1 MATRPLRVLLV
12 GASGLF
18 GRGIAQGLVAEP
30 GFEVLL
36 AGRQRAPLDTLV
48 TALSGTARSTM
59 RVVVLDV
66 HADMFEADLRQA
78 APDLLVHC
86 AGPFQ
91 GADYRVAATCLKA
104 GIHYVDLA
112 DAREFVAGIETL
124 DESARA
130 AGRFV
135 LSGASTVPAL
145 SGALVRALHAA
156 IAAVPGGAG
165 VDATNVDLSNID
177 IDIAISPGNRTDRG
191 IATVRAILGYCGKVI
206 PAWRHGAIASTRG
219 WFELRRVGFAPLI
232 GKRWQSAVDLPDIA
246 LLPKRF
252 PGLRSLT
259 ISAGLE
265 LSVLHL
271 GLSLLSGLARWRL
284 FPLASMAVPL
294 KWCSDR
300 VIGFGTDTGGM
311 RVVVGAVDAA
321 GRTRSAR
328 FDLVATG
335 GVGPRVP
342 TLASIIIAKRLRDGV
357 AIKSGARPAD
367 QEFHYTEFE
376 REWTALGMRGA
387 ITVDRHVD

>member
-1 MATRPLRVLLV
+1 MTTRPLRVLVV

-18 GRGIAQGLVAEP
+18 GRGIVQGLIAEA
-30 GFEVLL
+30 GFEVWL
-36 AGRQRAPLDTLV
+36 AGRQQAPLDALV
-48 TALSGTARSTM
+48 TLLSPVAHSSM

-66 HADMFEADLRQA
+66 HADTFEADLRQV

-91 GADYRVAATCLKA
+91 GADHRVAATCLGA
-104 GIHYVDLA
+104 GVHYVDLA
-112 DAREFVAGIETL
+112 DAREFVSGIDVL
-124 DESARA
+124 DETARA

-145 SGALVRALHAA
+145 SGAVVRALQTALSSHPIGVVVDSENAA
-156 IAAVPGGAG
+156 L
-165 VDATNVDLSNID
+165 TD

-191 IATVRAILGYCGKVI
+191 IATVRAILSYCGKLI
-206 PAWRHGAIASTRG
+206 PAWRHGAITSTRG
-219 WFELRRVGFAPLI
+219 WFELRRVPFAPGI
-232 GKRWQSAVDLPDIA
+232 GTRWQSAVDLPDIA

-265 LSVLHL
+265 LSMLHL
-271 GLSLLSGLARWRL
+271 GLSALSWLARWRL
-284 FPLASMAVPL
+284 FPLAAMAAPL

-311 RVVVGAVDAA
+311 RVVVGAVATP
-321 GRTRSAR
+321 GRSRSAR

-342 TLASIIIAKRLRDGV
+342 TLASIIVAKRLRDGL
-357 AIKSGARPAD
+357 AIKPGARPAD
-367 QEFHYTEFE
+367 QEFHYAEFE
-376 REWTALGMRGA
+376 REWKALGMRGA
-387 ITVDRHVD
+387 ITVDGHVD